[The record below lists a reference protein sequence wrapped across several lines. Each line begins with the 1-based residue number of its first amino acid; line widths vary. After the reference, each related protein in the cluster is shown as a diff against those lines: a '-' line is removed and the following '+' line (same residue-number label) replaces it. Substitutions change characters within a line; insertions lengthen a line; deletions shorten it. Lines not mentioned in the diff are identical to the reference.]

1 MRRLHVFLLILAI
14 TLGVLLTLGFVS
26 LYLATAA
33 PSYYGSSWMRQMW
46 TGMTGSGGNFGGMGG
61 MMGNG
66 GGTSSPSYLWLIPAV
81 LIAASAV
88 AIVGVGFYLAFPE
101 LRYIRGS
108 TCNPAKTEP
117 APAPAKMQE
126 VAAPVSPAPVSPTVP
141 VSPAVS
147 TVSDS
152 CEVLLKTM
160 TPDEQK
166 VMNVLIAHKGKYLQ
180 KYVVKEAGLSRLK
193 THRVVARFAE
203 RGIVSVKEFGNTNEI
218 ALSDWVKDFKN
229 QSAPSHRT

>member
-1 MRRLHVFLLILAI
+1 M
-14 TLGVLLTLGFVS
+14 
-26 LYLATAA
+26 
-33 PSYYGSSWMRQMW
+33 
-46 TGMTGSGGNFGGMGG
+46 MGG
-61 MMGNG
+61 GS
-66 GGTSSPSYLWLIPAV
+66 GTSSPSYLWLIPAV
-81 LIAASAV
+81 LIAASAA

-101 LRYIRGS
+101 LRYIRAQS
-108 TCNPAKTEP
+108 CSPAKTEP
-117 APAPAKMQE
+117 VPASAKVQE
-126 VAAPVSPAPVSPTVP
+126 VAAPVSSPPVSPTVP

-147 TVSDS
+147 AVSDS

-203 RGIVSVKEFGNTNEI
+203 RGIVTVKEFGNTNEI
-218 ALSDWVKDFKN
+218 VLSDWVKDFKA
-229 QSAPSHRT
+229 QSAPSP

>member
-1 MRRLHVFLLILAI
+1 MRRLQVFLIILGI
-14 TLGVLLTLGFVS
+14 TFGVLLTLVFVG

-33 PSYYGSSWMRQMW
+33 PSYYGSSWIGQMW
-46 TGMTGSGGNFGGMGG
+46 SGMGSSGGNYGGMGG

-66 GGTSSPSYLWLIPAV
+66 GGAGSPSYLWLIPAA
-81 LIAASAV
+81 LIAVSATAVIGV
-88 AIVGVGFYLAFPE
+88 AFYLLFPE

-108 TCNPAKTEP
+108 SCNPAKIEP
-117 APAPAKMQE
+117 APAPAKIPE
-126 VAAPVSPAPVSPTVP
+126 VAAPVSSAS

-147 TVSDS
+147 SVSAVSDS

-203 RGIVSVKEFGNTNEI
+203 RGIVTVKEFGNTNEVV
-218 ALSDWVKDFKN
+218 LSDWVKDFKTQN
-229 QSAPSHRT
+229 APSPSLS